1 MATFYFDFQDDG
13 ELLPDREGL
22 DFESFGE
29 AKRQA
34 IRALT
39 EITQETLPKHNHH
52 VFAVS
57 IRNADARTLLRAS
70 IVFDIDVDQA

>member
-57 IRNADARTLLRAS
+57 IRTPDSTGKLEPVL
-70 IVFDIDVDQA
+70 